1 MLAVIGKVLLVIVLI
16 LLVLLGALLLVPLR
30 YRLQVRKYPGRSL
43 EGSFGVSWLL
53 RFVSLCGTL
62 SGDRVL
68 DMSLKICGFTL
79 KKIRKGGNIPES
91 KETDSPE
98 PEKQKENDSG
108 RADDTPPAGGQMYGD
123 DADRY
128 GVEEPVPSAAGMTEH
143 PGIRA
148 EDPHSEADESPYEE
162 LPESIRDKA
171 SEASED
177 SYKGPP
183 RRIRRLRNRKNQ
195 KKESAGE
202 AHREKGG
209 LFRKIPELLQT
220 VCEKICDLV
229 LAAADGAD
237 RAEEALSQAAGK
249 ADGIMRT
256 YDRWVTGPNT
266 DAVRHIMR
274 RGRILLRH
282 YLPRVMEGHL
292 KFGTGMPD
300 ITGYAVGLLSLVLP
314 AGAQD
319 YHVEPD
325 FYEVCLD
332 TDTAIKGYIRLIHVL
347 IGAAALLLDRNF
359 RKLLRSLLRA
369 RKGGKNG

>member
-1 MLAVIGKVLLVIVLI
+1 M
-16 LLVLLGALLLVPLR
+16 
-30 YRLQVRKYPGRSL
+30 
-43 EGSFGVSWLL
+43 
-53 RFVSLCGTL
+53 
-62 SGDRVL
+62 
-68 DMSLKICGFTL
+68 
-79 KKIRKGGNIPES
+79 
-91 KETDSPE
+91 
-98 PEKQKENDSG
+98 
-108 RADDTPPAGGQMYGD
+108 
-123 DADRY
+123 
-128 GVEEPVPSAAGMTEH
+128 
-143 PGIRA
+143 
-148 EDPHSEADESPYEE
+148 
-162 LPESIRDKA
+162 
-171 SEASED
+171 
-177 SYKGPP
+177 
-183 RRIRRLRNRKNQ
+183 
-195 KKESAGE
+195 
-202 AHREKGG
+202 
-209 LFRKIPELLQT
+209 
-220 VCEKICDLV
+220 CEKICDLV